1 MEMAQTEER
10 IRAIAK
16 ETDGLI
22 VRLETLT
29 SRIDTARANENKE
42 LVEYYERQFAEAS
55 VEFMNGVET
64 ILDEWYALKG
74 ATRPPAGEEI
84 IGPELLDEIHN
95 TVVAIVQGARVTS
108 ATTAQAATA
117 IGAAP
122 QQEAPGLVPA
132 RGEGA
137 PVHRVDIKG

>member
-1 MEMAQTEER
+1 MDTAQTKER

-22 VRLETLT
+22 VRLDTLT
-29 SRIDTARANENKE
+29 GRLDTARANENSE

-74 ATRPPAGEEI
+74 TPRPPAGEEI

-95 TVVAIVQGARVTS
+95 TVVAIVQGGQTP
-108 ATTAQAATA
+108 ATQATA
-117 IGAAP
+117 PTVAVARQETPAP
-122 QQEAPGLVPA
+122 V
-132 RGEGA
+132 RTKGEGG
-137 PVHRVDIKG
+137 PQHRVDVKG